1 MWNVYLPTETQCK
14 TSVYLSCLMT
24 VPGTLCRRLGIA
36 IRSSEGDVI
45 SVQKALTAGLF
56 MNAVQLSETTADL
69 HNPSSSGIN
78 VYKMLHSSGPG
89 EWPL

>member
-1 MWNVYLPTETQCK
+1 M
-14 TSVYLSCLMT
+14 
-24 VPGTLCRRLGIA
+24 
-36 IRSSEGDVI
+36 

-69 HNPSSSGIN
+69 QNPSSSGIN

-89 EWPL
+89 NFTL